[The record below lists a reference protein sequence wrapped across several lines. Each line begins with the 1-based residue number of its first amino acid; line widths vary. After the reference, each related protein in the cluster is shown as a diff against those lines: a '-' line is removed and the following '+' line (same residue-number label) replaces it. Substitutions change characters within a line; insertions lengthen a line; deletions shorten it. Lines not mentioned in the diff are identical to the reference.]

1 LDLVILI
8 TTTDGGIHT
17 TDGTLLTAI
26 GAIPIMDGDI
36 QGIMDIITTQY
47 TDGVTQ
53 VMDMDT
59 DIVTDTPIEEQIIL
73 IILAEEALITIIT

>member
-47 TDGVTQ
+47 TDGATP
-53 VMDMDT
+53 VMVT
-59 DIVTDTPIEEQIIL
+59 DIVTDTPIEVQIIL

>member
-36 QGIMDIITTQY
+36 QGIMDIIITQY
-47 TDGVTQ
+47 TDGATQ
-53 VMDMDT
+53 VMVT
-59 DIVTDTPIEEQIIL
+59 DIVTDTPIEVQIIL
-73 IILAEEALITIIT
+73 IIQAEEALITIIT